1 MFYNI
6 IKYTN
11 IMEKRKLE
19 NSIFRMN
26 KNFHGTLHVLCKY
39 IRKYGVLNVVLW
51 TSRDNFQ
58 YHLWGIKYTHDI
70 L

>member
-26 KNFHGTLHVLCKY
+26 KNFHGMLYVLCKY
-39 IRKYGVLNVVLW
+39 IRKYGVLNVVL
-51 TSRDNFQ
+51 
-58 YHLWGIKYTHDI
+58 
-70 L
+70 

>member
-26 KNFHGTLHVLCKY
+26 KNFHGSLYVLCKY
-39 IRKYGVLNVVLW
+39 IRKYGVLNVVL
-51 TSRDNFQ
+51 
-58 YHLWGIKYTHDI
+58 
-70 L
+70 